1 MNLLFSFFFFLFKSF
16 FQYLHDNFVCHGAL
30 HPRNVLVQQDRS
42 GSMLTVRL
50 TDYGSAHISGGDV
63 ARPPNP
69 KASYRPSPSTEPSVS
84 LPSDMW
90 SLGIMLYEMV
100 GLTVRANNVQI
111 MYYLSSNSH

>member
-1 MNLLFSFFFFLFKSF
+1 
-16 FQYLHDNFVCHGAL
+16 
-30 HPRNVLVQQDRS
+30 
-42 GSMLTVRL
+42 MLTVRL